1 MKYTKEEIEQE
12 LFTLLNT
19 LLEGGNQEG
28 SIKNLVYDPE
38 TRTCTVTMTVYI
50 FGEDQYIGFQS
61 Y

>member
-28 SIKNLVYDPE
+28 SIKDLVYDPE
-38 TRTCTVTMTVYI
+38 TNTCTVTMTVYI
-50 FGEDQYIGFQS
+50 FEEDQYIGFQS

>member
-19 LLEGGNQEG
+19 LLESGNQEG
-28 SIKNLVYDPE
+28 SIKELVYHPE

-50 FGEDQYIGFQS
+50 FKEDQYIGFQS

>member
-1 MKYTKEEIEQE
+1 MNYTKEEIEQE

-19 LLEGGNQEG
+19 LLESGNQEG

-38 TRTCTVTMTVYI
+38 TRTCTVTLSVYI
-50 FGEDQYIGFQS
+50 FEEDQYIGFQS

>member
-1 MKYTKEEIEQE
+1 MNYTKEEIEQE

-28 SIKNLVYDPE
+28 SIKELVYHSE
-38 TRTCTVTMTVYI
+38 TNTCTVTMTVYI